1 MINKPC
7 PPQKW
12 GGLFHFTIMMYNVYV
27 PKIRKFKLDNNNIYY
42 QVISEW
48 KYPNKSGYRDIG
60 TSKTYDGA
68 MELAKKVCYKERR
81 NFCISTKEDPMFPDQ
96 FRYDNGEQG
105 YIVTSKMGL
114 DDWYYVARV
123 VGVQRKRYRAV

>member
-1 MINKPC
+1 M
-7 PPQKW
+7 
-12 GGLFHFTIMMYNVYV
+12 
-27 PKIRKFKLDNNNIYY
+27 DNENIYY

-60 TSKTYDGA
+60 TSKTYEGA
-68 MELAKKVCYKERR
+68 MELAKKICYKERW
-81 NFCISTKEDPMFPDQ
+81 NFSRSTREDPMFPDQ

-123 VGVQRKRYRAV
+123 VGVVQRKDYK

>member
-1 MINKPC
+1 MANSS
-7 PPQKW
+7 Q
-12 GGLFHFTIMMYNVYV
+12 GLNNLAFPSPKYNE
-27 PKIRKFKLDNNNIYY
+27 
-42 QVISEW
+42 S
-48 KYPNKSGYRDIG
+48 
-60 TSKTYDGA
+60 A

-81 NFCISTKEDPMFPDQ
+81 NFCISTREDPMFPDQ

-123 VGVQRKRYRAV
+123 VGIQNKRCKKWTTYQK

>member
-1 MINKPC
+1 
-7 PPQKW
+7 
-12 GGLFHFTIMMYNVYV
+12 MYNVYV
-27 PKIRKFKLDNNNIYY
+27 PKIRKFKLDNKNIYY

-60 TSKTYDGA
+60 TRNTYEGA

-114 DDWYYVARV
+114 GDWYYVARV
-123 VGVQRKRYRAV
+123 VGVQNKRYRSI